1 MLLINTDIVDFKIG
15 GESGVVHYAVCFWI
29 KPAADGKIDNQ
40 IKFLVKWLGKES
52 FGSTPGQDP
61 QVDMLL

>member
-40 IKFLVKWLGKES
+40 IKFLLKWLGERELRLNTGA
-52 FGSTPGQDP
+52 GSPS
-61 QVDMLL
+61 